1 MPRKDEIHSYD
12 EDSEILEGLNRAVSG
27 SLPDRP
33 RRRVDIAS
41 IKRSASDFVRM
52 AEDKGLI
59 PAISADF
66 GGEPVMAGSVAP
78 GTIVK
83 TDTGEKAGVV
93 TKDDGMGTATV
104 KQEDGTEV
112 EMDSKALEDKQHG
125 ITSGYSFGD
134 EIYIGE
140 PSEADS
146 WSKPFIGTVM
156 GRKTVS
162 GAYTLI
168 VEAAN
173 GKTFDIPEE
182 RIGKKAVTETKYTCK
197 SCGEKFPADGKY
209 SPYCCEKCSKSK
221 KAAIEKKAL
230 EPSIQQDPQTAP
242 QQASENGP
250 SNKPADGGNEMQ
262 SEEDEQKINMDSREP
277 AQEERPGEYG
287 NIYEKY
293 LTDML
298 TEPDV
303 ATTIIKKMLEEG
315 KVKPEMIVRLDSYI
329 PDDGN
334 IDANWVKKN
343 GMALLDDFVKLTGV
357 NNLNK
362 LSSFFPKKADV
373 GSTDE
378 GMRSRC
384 RNCGRSLYPDEGELC
399 QDCVTGM
406 EDNLES
412 PHEDIGDLG
421 DFDFEG

>member
-1 MPRKDEIHSYD
+1 MIRFRKVSVKQESKMPRKDEIHSYD
-12 EDSEILEGLNRAVSG
+12 EDSEILEGLEKAASG
-27 SLPDRP
+27 RLPDRP
-33 RRRVDIAS
+33 RRRVDVAS

-52 AEDKGLI
+52 AEDKGLA

-66 GGEPVMAGSVAP
+66 GGEPVMAGNVAP
-78 GTIVK
+78 GTIIK

-112 EMDSKALEDKQHG
+112 EMDSQAIQDKQRG

-140 PSEADS
+140 PSETDS

-182 RIGKKAVTETKYTCK
+182 RIGKKVE
-197 SCGEKFPADGKY
+197 
-209 SPYCCEKCSKSK
+209 K

-230 EPSIQQDPQTAP
+230 EPSIQQDTQSSP
-242 QQASENGP
+242 QQANENDP
-250 SNKPADGGNEMQ
+250 SNKPIDGGQGGENMQ
-262 SEEDEQKINMDSREP
+262 SEEEEQKINMDNPQQDTSGD
-277 AQEERPGEYG
+277 RPGEYG
-287 NIYEKY
+287 NIYQKY
-293 LTDML
+293 LQDML
-298 TEPDV
+298 TKPDV
-303 ATTIIKKMLEEG
+303 AVSIVQKMLEDG
-315 KVKPEMIVRLDSYI
+315 KAKPEMIVRLDSYI
-329 PDDGN
+329 PEDGN
-334 IDANWVKKN
+334 IDESWVKKN
-343 GMALLDDFVKLTGV
+343 GMTLLDDFVRLTGV

-362 LSSFFPKKADV
+362 LSSFFPKKADF

-384 RNCGRSLYPDEGELC
+384 KNCGRPLYLDEGELC

-412 PHEDIGDLG
+412 PHEDLGDLG
-421 DFDFEG
+421 DFSFEG